1 MTDIVPVPS
10 VVLASEF
17 PTLAD
22 RVAGEFNQKAWEWA
36 SSENAMSVR
45 NREIALTAY
54 TNATVAQ
61 EQAGIATAK
70 ANEAAISAQLVHDD
84 ALQTA
89 ADREQTGL
97 DRAATAADRAQ
108 TALDRAATAADRL
121 ATAADR
127 QAVEEALESIA
138 GGPVASVN
146 GKTGVVT
153 GLVEAEQ
160 AVFEGSITEAVYAL
174 SGAAPALDP
183 ENGTIQTW
191 TLTEASAPTD
201 SIASGQ
207 AIVLHVD
214 GAGFGIT
221 WPSVTWK
228 TDGGNAPELASGVVV
243 PIVLWK
249 VGATLYGARVGDA

>member
-1 MTDIVPVPS
+1 MPIVTPVPIPAAPPAPQRNDPATFEERNDAAVEYQFNTLPGAINQQS
-10 VVLASEF
+10 EAAYQNALESAQSASDAVAAKDIAVSSKDTAVLAAQQAE
-17 PTLAD
+17 AD
-22 RVAGEFNQKAWEWA
+22 RIQTGLD
-36 SSENAMSVR
+36 R
-45 NREIALTAY
+45 
-54 TNATVAQ
+54 
-61 EQAGIATAK
+61 IATG
-70 ANEAAISAQLVHDD
+70 E
-84 ALQTA
+84 
-89 ADREQTGL
+89 DRTQTGL
-97 DRAATAADRAQ
+97 DRAATAE
-108 TALDRAATAADRL
+108 
-121 ATAADR
+121 DR

-138 GGPVASVN
+138 DGPVASVN

-153 GLVEAEQ
+153 GMVEAEQ

-183 ENGTIQTW
+183 ENGTLQTW

-207 AIVLHVD
+207 GIILHVD